1 MATKVTAFPV
11 EYIDAIDEVLVGAT
25 YASRYGV
32 GGAEFVSGRQVSVPD
47 IDFGDSPDPV
57 DYDRFKTESDV
68 TVGRT
73 IYELDNDKQK
83 VFYTDAVDSIDEAAA
98 NATQIVSEYQRTIL
112 QPFVDKDFFKVANAK
127 AGGKGT
133 AQLTKDNIK
142 AEIRKARTQFVQV
155 GLTGGDLY
163 MTSTALALLEDAT
176 NREWSNETAITDTV
190 GTYNG
195 FSVFEVPD
203 ELLQADFLA
212 ISGGTRTIRY
222 IVKRAAAYMFAPGQ
236 HTGGDGWLNQLRWVY
251 GSIVRKNKVKGIYTS
266 KYAATPTEP
275 EEDEEEKG

>member
-1 MATKVTAFPV
+1 MPTSVTTFPV
-11 EYIDAIDEVLVGAT
+11 EYLDAIDEVLVGSN

-47 IDFGDSPDPV
+47 IDFGESPDPV

-83 VFYTDAVDSIDEAAA
+83 VFYTDAVDAIDEAAA

-133 AQLTKDNIK
+133 AQLTEDNIK
-142 AEIRKARTQFVQV
+142 SEIRKARTQFVQA

-163 MTSTALALLEDAT
+163 MTSTALGLLEDAT
-176 NREWSNETAITDTV
+176 KREWSNETSITDTV

-195 FSVFEVPD
+195 FAVFEVPD

-251 GSIVRKNKVKGIYTS
+251 GSIVRKNKVAGIYAS
-266 KYAATPTEP
+266 KYAAA
-275 EEDEEEKG
+275 